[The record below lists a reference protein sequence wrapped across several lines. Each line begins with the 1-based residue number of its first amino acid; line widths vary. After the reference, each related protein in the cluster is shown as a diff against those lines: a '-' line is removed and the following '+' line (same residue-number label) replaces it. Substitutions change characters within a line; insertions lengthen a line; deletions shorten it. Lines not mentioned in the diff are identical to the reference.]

1 MPAGA
6 LLLLLVAAPASPAA
20 GASPTAR
27 EFLEGIYAPY
37 ARRPPAPRP
46 LDDKFLGR
54 SLAPALLQLVHEM
67 EEGPAARGEARALT
81 GDPFVNAR
89 EAELQSLQVKV
100 KEHGPGKAVG
110 TVTFKNRGKAT
121 RVTAEL
127 TRLKAGWRIADLAY
141 DDGTRL
147 SRLLKQ
153 AALDDR
159 ARYWVKGSPR
169 EFVAA
174 TYGGYARP
182 REEGAPE
189 PANRAP
195 SQAFAPALAAAMGVP
210 YTAPATQSDPLVN
223 GSGYH
228 PDSLRIE
235 ALKVEVKEH
244 GFYRASAR
252 VGFTHLG
259 TPRAFDLDL
268 VRFPEGWVIDD
279 IHYGA
284 GESLRA
290 ILQVGR
296 PAPVP
301 ERFEEFAERFRLAVV
316 RGDAEAVAGMIEPT
330 GLVVGGRAPVPREQV
345 LADLK
350 ARRGPLHRT
359 LFSTA
364 AERRKGPAE
373 LPPGYQSFQEFFKAN
388 PEATRWQADLGT
400 FVLVRW
406 HPGGAELDEPARM
419 TGPGLMV
426 VRDYAGRLWYRN
438 FGDLD

>member
-1 MPAGA
+1 MSSGA
-6 LLLLLVAAPASPAA
+6 LLLLLLAAPATPAA
-20 GASPTAR
+20 KAAPTAR
-27 EFLEGIYAPY
+27 EFLEGLYAPY
-37 ARRPPAPRP
+37 ARRPSAPRP
-46 LDDKFLGR
+46 LDDR
-54 SLAPALLQLVHEM
+54 SLERSLTPELLKLVHEM

-89 EAELQSLQVKV
+89 EAEVSSLQVKV
-100 KEHGPGKAVG
+100 QELAPGKAVG
-110 TVTFKNRGKAT
+110 TVTFRNRGKAA

-141 DDGTRL
+141 DDGTRF

-169 EFVAA
+169 EFLEA

-195 SQAFAPALAAAMGVP
+195 SQAFAPAVAAAMGAP
-210 YTAPATQSDPLVN
+210 YTAPATQSDPLIN

-235 ALKVEVKEH
+235 ALKVDVKEH

-252 VGFTHLG
+252 VAFTHLG
-259 TPRAFDLDL
+259 TPRSFDLEL

-279 IHYGA
+279 VHYGA

-290 ILQVGR
+290 VLQVGK
-296 PAPVP
+296 PAPPP

-316 RGDAEAVAGMIEPT
+316 RGDAEAIAGMIEPT
-330 GLVVGGRAPVPREQV
+330 GLVVGGRPPIAREQV
-345 LADLK
+345 LAELK
-350 ARRGPLHRT
+350 AHRGPLHRT
-359 LFSTA
+359 LLSTVE
-364 AERRKGPAE
+364 ERRKGPAE
-373 LPPGYQSFQEFFKAN
+373 LPAGYRSFQEFFKAN
-388 PEATRWQADLGT
+388 PEATRWHADLGT

-406 HPGGAELDEPARM
+406 HLGGPELDEPARM

-426 VRDYAGRLWYRN
+426 VRDFAGRLWFRN

>member
-1 MPAGA
+1 MPAAA
-6 LLLLLVAAPASPAA
+6 LLLLLLAAPATTTP
-20 GASPTAR
+20 R
-27 EFLEGIYAPY
+27 EFLEGVYAPY
-37 ARRPPAPRP
+37 ARRPPTPRP
-46 LDDKFLGR
+46 LDDRSLGR
-54 SLAPALLQLVHEM
+54 ILTPALLQLVHEM

-81 GDPFVNAR
+81 GDPFVNAP
-89 EAELQSLQVKV
+89 EAELSSLQVKV
-100 KEHGPGKAVG
+100 QERGPGKAVG
-110 TVTFKNRGKAT
+110 TVTFRNRGKAA

-147 SRLLKQ
+147 SKLLKQ

-169 EFVAA
+169 EFVEA
-174 TYGGYARP
+174 TYAGYARP
-182 REEGAPE
+182 GQEGAPE
-189 PANRAP
+189 PPNRAP
-195 SQAFAPALAAAMGVP
+195 SQAFAPALAAAMGTP
-210 YTAPATQSDPLVN
+210 FTEPATQSDPLLDA
-223 GSGYH
+223 SGYH

-235 ALKVEVKEH
+235 ALQVEVKEQ

-259 TPRAFDLDL
+259 APRAFDLDL

-290 ILQVGR
+290 LLQVGK
-296 PAPVP
+296 PVQVP
-301 ERFEEFAERFRLAVV
+301 ERWEEFAERFRLAVA

-330 GLVVGGRAPVPREQV
+330 GLVVGGRPSIPREQV
-345 LADLK
+345 LAELK
-350 ARRGPLHRT
+350 AHRGPLHRT

-364 AERRKGPAE
+364 EERRKGSVGLPA
-373 LPPGYQSFQEFFKAN
+373 GYLSFQEFFKAH
-388 PEATRWQADLGT
+388 PEATRWHADLGT

-406 HPGGAELDEPARM
+406 HLGGPELVEPARM

-426 VRDYAGRLWYRN
+426 VRDFAGRLWYRN